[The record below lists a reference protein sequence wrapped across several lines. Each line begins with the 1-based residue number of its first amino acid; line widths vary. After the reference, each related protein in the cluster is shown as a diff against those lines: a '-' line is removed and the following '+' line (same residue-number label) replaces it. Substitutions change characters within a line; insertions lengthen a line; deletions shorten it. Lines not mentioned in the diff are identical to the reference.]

1 MSSGLPDWTKIVA
14 IKGEDAAGNLVTV
27 LLDSSGRIVMVPY
40 GTVQVA
46 GTATV
51 TQSAKDREI
60 QGKDGVTLRTI
71 TVDANGQMIMVP
83 RGQSGNYMAV
93 DAAGNLASVMKGL
106 DGVTLRTVAVD
117 DAGNIIGVLKGDYA
131 GALKTLALDDHGR
144 ILAVLTDPEDVFGN
158 PHYLGAAELAV
169 RLGSIVSYERR
180 GQVIWMDD
188 FEAALLKWDTDMYGV
203 GAAVAL
209 STASAR
215 NGGQSVKLTTG
226 NAVDDY
232 ASILRSTYLP
242 PSTRLGVECSF
253 AFENEIKRISLGL
266 GINDG
271 AKLYLPALAY
281 CPWTDELQY
290 CSGLGT
296 YTTFQANVNFPED
309 PLAYSTFKLV
319 VDWSTKKYVRAF
331 VNGVL
336 YDLSAYDMPSIIH
349 VTTPSLNQNVHV
361 ENETVGNHYVYAD
374 DFILTEN
381 EPL

>member
-1 MSSGLPDWTKIVA
+1 MPSGLPDWTKIVA

-131 GALKTLALDDHGR
+131 GALKTLALDDQGH

-226 NAVDDY
+226 NAVGDF
-232 ASILRSTYLP
+232 AAIGRITYLP

-253 AFENEIKRISLGL
+253 AFENEIEKIVLGFY
-266 GINDG
+266 IYDG
-271 AKLYLPALAY
+271 VKWYFPALVY
-281 CPWTDELQY
+281 RPLTDELQY
-290 CSGLGT
+290 CSGFET
-296 YTTFQANVNFPED
+296 YTTIQSGLDFYPH

-319 VDWSTKKYVRAF
+319 VDWTTKKYVRAF

-336 YDLSAYDMPSIIH
+336 YDLSAYDMFSI
-349 VTTPSLNQNVHV
+349 TYAETPRLVSFV
-361 ENETVGNHYVYAD
+361 EVWNGSAGNHYVYAD
-374 DFILTEN
+374 DFILTQN
-381 EPL
+381 EP